1 MRQSS
6 AIAAIRRLRWGVSD
20 QVFSSGTNFAL
31 GIAVARTVSLAEF
44 GAFSIAFATYSVSF
58 GLVRALTS
66 DVLAVRFSRTSD
78 HWREGTAYA
87 TGTALV
93 VGGIIG
99 LLCMV
104 SGALLRGSL
113 AVVLLTLGPAM
124 PGLMLQDTWR
134 FAFFARD
141 RGLAALLNDVAWAI
155 VMFPLLVVLVV
166 TGRTSIGWL
175 MIVWEGS
182 ALVAALVGM
191 WQAHV
196 VPRPSMTRTWLRE
209 HRDFIGPFMGEFA
222 ALRGSSQIVTYAVA
236 AIGGLVAAG
245 AMRGAMMLLNPL
257 NIFFLG
263 FKNVVVPEGVR
274 LLERSASALR
284 SRTAVLSLILGAGGF
299 AWGGILLLL
308 PDHVGVALLGR
319 TWVAARAL
327 LLPATIAMAT
337 SGMDTG
343 PAAGVRAVGAVR
355 RSFRTRVVV
364 AVVTVIACVVGVELG
379 GASGATWGLA
389 ITTAAGALIWWIQF
403 DRALEE
409 HEVTRRNGVPVA
421 T

>member
-1 MRQSS
+1 MRPSS